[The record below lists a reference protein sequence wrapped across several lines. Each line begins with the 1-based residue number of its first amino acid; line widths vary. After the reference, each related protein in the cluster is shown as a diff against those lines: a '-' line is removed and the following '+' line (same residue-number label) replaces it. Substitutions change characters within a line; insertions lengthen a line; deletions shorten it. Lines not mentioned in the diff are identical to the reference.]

1 MVATF
6 LLHCLEHR
14 IKYGSPEVG
23 STTRQFLS
31 TKWPCCSIK
40 FIKSFLFWV
49 ILVTYNIGTYICI
62 YIYKVSY
69 IHYFFVIFNC
79 NGFSGLYTKHFEIWK
94 NILWNW
100 RVDSFIAWSIK
111 WYNNSGSS
119 KWIHFPF
126 YAVFFFSR
134 KLCFLWSP
142 CLLLIVESILLVNLP
157 WSFS

>member
-23 STTRQFLS
+23 STTQQFLS

-49 ILVTYNIGTYICI
+49 ILVTYNIGIYICI

-69 IHYFFVIFNC
+69 IHYFFVILCC
-79 NGFSGLYTKHFEIWK
+79 NVFSALYSKHFEIWK
-94 NILWNW
+94 KIVKLTS
-100 RVDSFIAWSIK
+100 RLLKKTV
-111 WYNNSGSS
+111 
-119 KWIHFPF
+119 FPLVSLPLA
-126 YAVFFFSR
+126 YHWVNQ
-134 KLCFLWSP
+134 L
-142 CLLLIVESILLVNLP
+142 ILLVLMQYK
-157 WSFS
+157 S